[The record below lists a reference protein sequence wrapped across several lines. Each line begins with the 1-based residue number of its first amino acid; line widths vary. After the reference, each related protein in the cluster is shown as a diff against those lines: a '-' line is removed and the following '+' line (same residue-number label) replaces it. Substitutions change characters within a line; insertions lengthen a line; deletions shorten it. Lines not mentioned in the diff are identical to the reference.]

1 MEERKR
7 LGRGLEDVSRF
18 YLSSRPRGAS
28 ERTRKSDS
36 QPVTRHVIRIF
47 YPGSSL
53 IKSCFLANFAL
64 ELARNRFHV
73 DIWDGDRSE
82 GIRVGTMLQQVVRQ
96 GLYPGAGTV
105 KLYGLPDIL
114 VYDADVQPEGKL
126 HDLKESSCL
135 ERDRFFLVS
144 TPDSL
149 ESVLEWDTA
158 FDAILLAPIDGAS
171 LLRCYAY
178 CKVMWERDPSSRVHI
193 AFDNPGSETRAHE
206 IFSRFSGFVKER
218 LSRDPHFLGCLV
230 HDDLLEGSIAEHK
243 PIVLSY
249 EASAAKDSLLA
260 MSASFIESGQGH
272 APTGSAI

>member
-1 MEERKR
+1 MIMEERKR

-96 GLYPGAGTV
+96 GCIGAGQ
-105 KLYGLPDIL
+105 GLRPSRYPRL
-114 VYDADVQPEGKL
+114 RCDVQPEGKL
-126 HDLKESSCL
+126 HDLESSCL
-135 ERDRFFLVS
+135 ERPVFLVTPRFARVRAQWTLPSMRSRLLPS
-144 TPDSL
+144 TAHRSFGAML
-149 ESVLEWDTA
+149 TA
-158 FDAILLAPIDGAS
+158 
-171 LLRCYAY
+171 R
-178 CKVMWERDPSSRVHI
+178 
-193 AFDNPGSETRAHE
+193 
-206 IFSRFSGFVKER
+206 
-218 LSRDPHFLGCLV
+218 
-230 HDDLLEGSIAEHK
+230 
-243 PIVLSY
+243 
-249 EASAAKDSLLA
+249 
-260 MSASFIESGQGH
+260 
-272 APTGSAI
+272 